1 MRPQRLLHCPNL
13 CLLITRLSAHIDVA
27 LLKSWQFC
35 YRKYFHFK
43 KLSVCLAYTIQC
55 FWHYSQ
61 KSECAKNRMFLFQK
75 KERKKRNDWPI
86 QFPLKYSYVSSW
98 KFIACTILL
107 RKCTSNV
114 HESRFPIGLVIR
126 GIRHFIHM
134 IFSVS
139 INKAY

>member
-43 KLSVCLAYTIQC
+43 RCRFVRLSSIHNTVFSTL
-55 FWHYSQ
+55 
-61 KSECAKNRMFLFQK
+61 LFQK
-75 KERKKRNDWPI
+75 KKSHSTDMITQYN
-86 QFPLKYSYVSSW
+86 F
-98 KFIACTILL
+98 LL
-107 RKCTSNV
+107 RIVMQQVYENLQHVRYYYVNARQTYRGV
-114 HESRFPIGLVIR
+114 YFPQDLSSEVSDIS
-126 GIRHFIHM
+126 FIS
-134 IFSVS
+134 FLYVC